1 MTDKTIEEILSGQF
15 NAVLVKTDIQG
26 RHFWEPRQKDVTEA
40 TKAITQ
46 AMLDALPEKQRIDS
60 SIIRDD
66 NELSYLMK
74 LQICRGDGFNQAIS
88 EMETAIKKMGDK

>member
-1 MTDKTIEEILSGQF
+1 MTNKTIAEILHSVRGDNVISDHERLSIDQ
-15 NAVLVKTDIQG
+15 
-26 RHFWEPRQKDVTEA
+26 A
-40 TKAITQ
+40 TQAITQ

-74 LQICRGDGFNQAIS
+74 LQISRGDGFNQAIS
-88 EMETAIKKMGDK
+88 EMETAIKKMGGE